1 MILNTILWRNIWLL
15 GLDNQI
21 QLILSGKEKLNYKN
35 YEIIRQQFAQKST
48 ANSLFCTSEFTEND
62 LLVPPASWL
71 FETKQ
76 SHSFIPKT
84 IDEENRDVNQQTYHR
99 KSPTIAILVG

>member
-48 ANSLFCTSEFTEND
+48 ANSLFCTSEFTETD
-62 LLVPPASWL
+62 LLVPPAS
-71 FETKQ
+71 
-76 SHSFIPKT
+76 
-84 IDEENRDVNQQTYHR
+84 
-99 KSPTIAILVG
+99 